1 MSASVDSRRRCILRG
16 AGAIAAL
23 GVAPVGRAL
32 AAAPQSANSAP
43 QIGLAY
49 EPQSRSL
56 LKSDGAAV
64 QAQEGGGWQAL
75 ALGVRPGRGRVSA
88 VSVAAGGKGI
98 VYVAGPGL
106 GVLRSEAGMRR
117 FSARNKGLPS
127 AAVIAVA
134 AHADRPDTVY
144 AYIAG
149 RGIFRSEDGG
159 LRWRLMDAGPRGGI
173 VQLVHSNLPGSMKSG
188 WLFAAGPQGV
198 SRAMDCFCGWRAAGG
213 LERPVNA
220 VSYEPLQP
228 TNVHAATDTG
238 LLSSSD
244 GGQSWTPASAPPTAT
259 KALAAGPA
267 GVLYA
272 ASAHGDVFRRTSATA
287 AWEPTGA

>member
-1 MSASVDSRRRCILRG
+1 MSALVDSRRRSILRG

-23 GVAPVGRAL
+23 GIAPVGRAF
-32 AAAPQSANSAP
+32 AAAPQSVGSAP

-49 EPQSRSL
+49 EPHSRSL
-56 LKSDGAAV
+56 LKADATGA
-64 QAQEGGGWQAL
+64 QAQVNGGWQAL

-106 GVLRSEAGMRR
+106 GVLRSEAGMRG
-117 FSARNKGLPS
+117 FSPRNHGLAS
-127 AAVIAVA
+127 VDVIAMT
-134 AHADRPDTVY
+134 AHAERPDTVY

-159 LRWRLMDAGPRGGI
+159 LRWRLMDAGPRGGF
-173 VQLVHSNLPGSMKSG
+173 VQFVHSNLPGSMQSG
-188 WLFAAGPQGV
+188 WLFAAGPNGV
-198 SRAMDCFCGWRAAGG
+198 SRAMDCFCGWRDAGG
-213 LERPVNA
+213 LERAVNA
-220 VSYEPLQP
+220 VAYEPLQP
-228 TNVHAATDTG
+228 ANVHAATDSG

-244 GGQSWTPASAPPTAT
+244 GGETWTSAAAPPAAT

-267 GVLYA
+267 SVLYA
-272 ASAHGDVFRRTSATA
+272 ASADGDVFRRATAAA